1 VPLHRL
7 LPDCRIHQS
16 GCRMRDFAFHTP
28 THISEALQLLDT
40 YGDAARPM
48 AGGTALVNFLKQGLL
63 TTEHFVSLEHVPD
76 LADIRLESDGIH
88 IGALAR
94 HRDVELSPIVRQ
106 HAPLLAE
113 VYGRVATVRIR
124 NMATVGGGLAHAD
137 PAQDPPLGL
146 IVLDARVRLVS
157 SRGERT
163 LPVAELFTDYYET
176 VIQSGELLTEV
187 IVPIQPP
194 AARAVYL
201 KFLPRTEDDY
211 ATVAVAALAEMDD
224 GTCRQVRIALGAA
237 GPTPI
242 QATRSEQMLAGQ
254 SPGPELIRRAADA
267 VSEQVDPLTD
277 FRGPADYKR
286 DMAVVFTRRAL
297 ERILSGANGATA

>member
-1 VPLHRL
+1 
-7 LPDCRIHQS
+7 
-16 GCRMRDFAFHTP
+16 MRDFAFHTP
-28 THISEALQLLDT
+28 TNISEALQLLEQ
-40 YGDAARPM
+40 YGEAARPM

-63 TTEHFVSLEHVPD
+63 TTEHFVSLEHLPG
-76 LADIRLESDGIH
+76 LSDIRLEADGIH

-94 HRDVELSPIVRQ
+94 HRDVEMSSIVRQ

-146 IVLDARVRLVS
+146 IALDARVRLVS
-157 SRGERT
+157 SRGERSV
-163 LPVAELFTDYYET
+163 PVSQLFTDYYET
-176 VIQSGELLTEV
+176 IIQPGELLTEV
-187 IVPIQPP
+187 IVPPQPP
-194 AARAVYL
+194 AARSVYL

-211 ATVAVAALAEMDD
+211 ATVAVAALAELSD
-224 GTCRQVRIALGAA
+224 GDCRTIRIALGAA

-242 QATRSEQMLAGQ
+242 QATAVEQLLAGQ
-254 SPGPELIRRAADA
+254 PPSPDLIRRAADA
-267 VSEQVDPLTD
+267 VAEQVDPLTD

-286 DMAVVFTRRAL
+286 DMAVVFTRRAI
-297 ERILSGANGATA
+297 ERVLNEADA

>member
-1 VPLHRL
+1 
-7 LPDCRIHQS
+7 
-16 GCRMRDFAFHTP
+16 MRDFVFHTP
-28 THISEALQLLDT
+28 STLAEALTLLET

-63 TTEHFVSLEHVPD
+63 TTEHLVYLQRVPG
-76 LADIRLESDGIH
+76 LSDIRLESDGIH

-94 HRDVELSPIVRQ
+94 HRDVEISPILRQ
-106 HAPLLAE
+106 HAPLLAD
-113 VYGRVATVRIR
+113 VYARVATVRIR

-157 SRGERT
+157 SGGERT
-163 LPVAELFTDYYET
+163 LAVGELFTDYYET
-176 VIQSGELLTEV
+176 VIQPAELLTEV
-187 IVPIQPP
+187 IVPPQPP
-194 AARAVYL
+194 TARGVYL

-211 ATVAVAALAEMDD
+211 ATVAVAALAELED
-224 GTCRQVRIALGAA
+224 GACRDVRIALGAA

-242 QATRSEQMLAGQ
+242 RATATEQLLTGQHASED
-254 SPGPELIRRAADA
+254 LIRRAAQA
-267 VSEQVDPLTD
+267 AAEQVDPLSD

-286 DMAVVFTRRAL
+286 DMAVVFTHRAL
-297 ERILSGANGATA
+297 ERVLNGVPA

>member
-1 VPLHRL
+1 
-7 LPDCRIHQS
+7 
-16 GCRMRDFAFHTP
+16 MRDFAFHTP
-28 THISEALQLLDT
+28 TTLDEALSLLET
-40 YGDAARPM
+40 YGEAARPM
-48 AGGTALVNFLKQGLL
+48 AGGTALINFLKQGLL
-63 TTEHFVSLEHVPD
+63 TTEHFVSLEHLPG
-76 LADIRLESDGIH
+76 LSDIRLEPDGIH

-94 HRDVELSPIVRQ
+94 HREVETSSLVRR

-113 VYGRVATVRIR
+113 VYSRVATVRIR

-146 IVLDARVRLVS
+146 MVLDARVRLVS

-163 LPVAELFTDYYET
+163 LPVRDLFTDYYET
-176 VIQSGELLTEV
+176 LIQPGELLAEV
-187 IVPIQPP
+187 IVPLQPP

-211 ATVAVAALAEMDD
+211 ATVAVAALAELED
-224 GTCRQVRIALGAA
+224 GVCQHVKVALGAA

-242 QATRSEQMLAGQ
+242 QATTTEQLLAGQ
-254 SPGPELIRRAADA
+254 SVDPELIRQAAEA
-267 VSEQVDPLTD
+267 VADQVDPLSD

-297 ERILSGANGATA
+297 ERVLNGAPA